1 MRLFDDRGPSPPPR
15 GGHVSASARS
25 AQLSRP
31 TVAWHNTAMD
41 SRDGRWVGAM
51 AETYDRCLGRAV
63 FLPFAVDMA
72 QRAARLSPGRVLE
85 VAAGTGV
92 LTACLVA
99 ALPDA
104 QVTATDLNAAMVD
117 VGASRV
123 PEAAWRSADASHL
136 PFPDA
141 TVDLVV
147 CQFGV
152 MFFPDRPAAW
162 AEAARVL
169 VPGGRLLFNTWGPV
183 ATHGFA
189 RVLLDGLERAF
200 PGDVPPFVSAVPH
213 GYSDLDL
220 VAADVR
226 AGGLEVLSVDTVTLE
241 GRADSAAQIAA
252 GFCAGT
258 PTRGEIEARG
268 DLAATIAIVG
278 EEMTAQWGEGPV
290 TTRMTA
296 HVVEARR
303 SADTAGQGR

>member
-1 MRLFDDRGPSPPPR
+1 
-15 GGHVSASARS
+15 
-25 AQLSRP
+25 
-31 TVAWHNTAMD
+31 
-41 SRDGRWVGAM
+41 M
-51 AETYDRCLGRAV
+51 AETYDRCLGQAV

-72 QRAARLSPGRVLE
+72 RRAARLSPARVLE
-85 VAAGTGV
+85 VAAGSGV
-92 LTACLVA
+92 LTARLVA
-99 ALPDA
+99 DVPAA

-117 VGASRV
+117 VGASHV
-123 PEAAWRSADASHL
+123 PEAAWHAADASHL

-141 TVDLVV
+141 AFDLVV

-169 VPGGRLLFNTWGPV
+169 APGGRLLFTTWDTV
-183 ATHGFA
+183 DTHGFA

-226 AGGLEVLSVDTVTLE
+226 AGGLEVLSVETVTLE
-241 GRADSAAQIAA
+241 GHADSAAQIAT

-258 PTRGEIEARG
+258 PIRGGIEARG
-268 DLAATIAIVG
+268 DLAATIALVG
-278 EEMTAQWGEGPV
+278 EEMTAQWGDGPV
-290 TTRMTA
+290 ISRMTA
-296 HVVEARR
+296 HVIEARR
-303 SADTAGQGR
+303 PTSIDVQDR